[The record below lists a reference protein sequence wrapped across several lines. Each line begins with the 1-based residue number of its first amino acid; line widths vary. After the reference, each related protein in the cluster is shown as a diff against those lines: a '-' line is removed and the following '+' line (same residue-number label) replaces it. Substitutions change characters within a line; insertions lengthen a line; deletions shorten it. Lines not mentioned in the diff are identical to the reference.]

1 MDVLDKADITCD
13 QTLVETD
20 KVIKVSDFL
29 GKPNIKKSFE
39 QQKLT
44 RKSLSKIQSKLSLN
58 SMVSN

>member
-29 GKPNIKKSFE
+29 GKPNIKKYFYA
-39 QQKLT
+39 
-44 RKSLSKIQSKLSLN
+44 LSKISDEKKLKI
-58 SMVSN
+58 VFH

>member
-29 GKPNIKKSFE
+29 GKYKEI
-39 QQKLT
+39 L
-44 RKSLSKIQSKLSLN
+44 LCII
-58 SMVSN
+58 